1 MKGKVWKRIRGSEN
15 KNWGKKT
22 SFSNV
27 IPPLVTGLVFIVCAC
42 VRERE
47 RDMSASLK
55 SFYNLTKQQKLNYSF
70 FIMCIRFYYINML

>member
-27 IPPLVTGLVFIVCAC
+27 ISPLVTGLVSIALLEIY
-42 VRERE
+42 RNHLGIIYRGGGG
-47 RDMSASLK
+47 
-55 SFYNLTKQQKLNYSF
+55 
-70 FIMCIRFYYINML
+70 YYWRYLVII

>member
-27 IPPLVTGLVFIVCAC
+27 IPHLVTGLVFI
-42 VRERE
+42 
-47 RDMSASLK
+47 S
-55 SFYNLTKQQKLNYSF
+55 
-70 FIMCIRFYYINML
+70 

>member
-27 IPPLVTGLVFIVCAC
+27 ISPLVTGLVSIHI
-42 VRERE
+42 
-47 RDMSASLK
+47 SLYVILDQRGMHEPDNK
-55 SFYNLTKQQKLNYSF
+55 SVH
-70 FIMCIRFYYINML
+70 

>member
-27 IPPLVTGLVFIVCAC
+27 IPHLVTGLVFIIY
-42 VRERE
+42 R
-47 RDMSASLK
+47 M
-55 SFYNLTKQQKLNYSF
+55 T
-70 FIMCIRFYYINML
+70 FIVGKPLQLHRKILINGMVAYFV

>member
-27 IPPLVTGLVFIVCAC
+27 ISPLVTGLVSIV
-42 VRERE
+42 
-47 RDMSASLK
+47 
-55 SFYNLTKQQKLNYSF
+55 
-70 FIMCIRFYYINML
+70 